1 MDAPQTA
8 PAAAA
13 KPSFKPLVFSGV
25 QPTGNLHLGNYL
37 GAIVKFVELQKS
49 HDCIYCVVDLHA
61 ITVWQDPKEL
71 PKAIR
76 EVTAAF
82 LACGIDPKKHI
93 VFNQSQVAE
102 HAELAWVFNCVARLG
117 WLNRMTQFKEKAGKD
132 RENASVGLYAYPSLM
147 AADILV
153 YRATHVPVGEDQK
166 QHLELSRDIAGKFNN
181 DYAESIRSHGHG
193 EAFFPLPEPLIQGP
207 ATRVMSL
214 RDGSK
219 KMSKSEP
226 SDQSRINLTDDADA
240 IAHKIRRAKTDPDP
254 LPHDE
259 KALAARPE
267 ADNLVGIYAALSDT
281 SKAAV
286 LKEFGGAQFSTFK
299 PKLADLLVA
308 KLSPITAEMRR
319 IKEDTAYIDQVLADG
334 SARAQALAA
343 KTMTAVKDIVGLVRR

>member
-1 MDAPQTA
+1 V
-8 PAAAA
+8 
-13 KPSFKPLVFSGV
+13 FKELVFSGV

-37 GAIVKFVELQKS
+37 GAIVRFVELQS
-49 HDCIYCVVDLHA
+49 RYDCIYCVVDMHA
-61 ITVWQDPKEL
+61 ITVWQDPQEL
-71 PKAIR
+71 TRAIR

-82 LACGIDPKKHI
+82 IACGIDPKKQI

-117 WLNRMTQFKEKAGKD
+117 WLNRMTQFKEKASKD
-132 RENASVGLYAYPSLM
+132 RENASVGLYAYPNLM

-166 QHLELSRDIAGKFNN
+166 QHVELARDIAQKFNN
-181 DYAESIRSHGHG
+181 DYAASIAARGFG
-193 EAFFPLPEPLIQGP
+193 DAFFPLPEPLIQGP

-214 RDGSK
+214 RDGTK

-240 IAHKIRRAKTDPDP
+240 IALKIRRAKTDPEP
-254 LPHDE
+254 LPTEE
-259 KALAARPE
+259 KALDARPE
-267 ADNLVGIYAALSDT
+267 ADNLVGIYAALAGKT
-281 SKAAV
+281 KAEV

-299 PKLADLLVA
+299 PALADLLVA
-308 KLSPITAEMRR
+308 KISPITAEMRQLVA
-319 IKEDTAYIDQVLADG
+319 DTGYIDSVLADG

-343 KTMTAVKDIVGLVRR
+343 ETMKAVKDIVGFVRR

>member
-1 MDAPQTA
+1 M
-8 PAAAA
+8 AA
-13 KPSFKPLVFSGV
+13 FKQLVFSGV

-37 GAIVKFVELQKS
+37 GAIVNFVKLQS
-49 HDCIYCVVDLHA
+49 SYDCIYCVVDMHA
-61 ITVWQDPKEL
+61 ITVWQDPAEL
-71 PKAIR
+71 TKATR

-82 LACGIDPKKHI
+82 IAAGIDPMKHI

-132 RENASVGLYAYPSLM
+132 RENASVGLYAYPNLM

-166 QHLELSRDIAGKFNN
+166 QHLELSRDIAQKFNN
-181 DYAESIRSHGHG
+181 DFAETIKSHGFG
-193 EAFFPLPEPLIQGP
+193 DAFFPQPEPLIQGP

-214 RDGSK
+214 RDGTK

-226 SDQSRINLTDDADA
+226 SDQSRINLTDDPDT
-240 IAHKIRRAKTDPDP
+240 IALKIRRAKTDPDP

-259 KALAARPE
+259 KALESRPE
-267 ADNLVGIYAALSDT
+267 AENLVGIYAALAGV
-281 SKAAV
+281 SKAEV
-286 LKEFGGAQFSTFK
+286 LKRFGGAQFSAFK
-299 PKLADLLVA
+299 PALSDLLVA

-319 IKEDTAYIDQVLADG
+319 LKDDTAYIDGVLADG
-334 SARAQALAA
+334 SARAQAIAA
-343 KTMTAVKDIVGLVRR
+343 ETMKSVKDIVGFVRR